1 MPSPKPQAPGPILSI
16 LLPAHNERENLPV
29 LLAEIDAALGKAP
42 ARFLPAEIIVVD
54 DRSTDAT
61 GAWLDEWAVAA
72 PETRIAIHHEMN
84 RGQSA
89 ALKTGFEKVRG
100 EFCLTLDGDGQNDP
114 ADIPKL
120 LALIDGADVVTGIR
134 AKRRDNFGKRI
145 ASRIGNGA
153 RNWLL
158 SERIRDSACGFKV
171 FRASLLKELPW
182 FDGAHRLM
190 PALFALQRARIV
202 EIEVNHRPR
211 GGGASHYGN
220 LSRGIAGLK
229 LIRKVRKL
237 QRESRRKSAD

>member
-1 MPSPKPQAPGPILSI
+1 MPVILSI

-29 LLAEIDAALGKAP
+29 LLAEIDATLEKTP
-42 ARFLPAEIIVVD
+42 ARFLPAEIIVVN
-54 DRSTDAT
+54 DRSTDTT
-61 GAWLDEWAVAA
+61 GAWLDEWAAAA
-72 PETRIAIHHEMN
+72 PKFRIALHHDTN

-89 ALKTGFEKVRG
+89 ALKTGFEAVRG

-120 LALIDGADVVTGIR
+120 LEKIDDADVVTGIR
-134 AKRRDNFGKRI
+134 AKRRDNWGKRM

-158 SERIRDSACGFKV
+158 HETIRDSACGFKV
-171 FRASLLKELPW
+171 FRASLLKQLPW

-190 PALFALQRARIV
+190 PALFALQGARII
-202 EIEVNHRPR
+202 EIPVNHRPR

-229 LIRKVRKL
+229 LIRMVRKL
-237 QRESRRKSAD
+237 QRNAKRTAKN

>member
-1 MPSPKPQAPGPILSI
+1 MPVILSI
-16 LLPAHNERENLPV
+16 LLPAHNERENLPL
-29 LLAEIDAALGKAP
+29 LLAEIDAALGKTP

-61 GAWLDEWAVAA
+61 GAWLDEWAAAA
-72 PETRIAIHHEMN
+72 PDSRIAIHHETN
-84 RGQSA
+84 QGQSA
-89 ALKTGFEKVRG
+89 ALKTGFGRVRG

-120 LALIDGADVVTGIR
+120 LERIEDADVVTGIR
-134 AKRRDNFGKRI
+134 AKRRDNWGKRM

-158 SERIRDSACGFKV
+158 NETIRDSACGFKV
-171 FRASLLKELPW
+171 FRAALLGELPW

-190 PALFALQRARIV
+190 PALFALQDARIV
-202 EIEVNHRPR
+202 EIPVNHRPR

-237 QRESRRKSAD
+237 QREARQRKRSSR